1 MLGIRHPFSHAL
13 YEQDGHGNVLV
24 TDGARSGVFTGEG
37 RWVSGELRECD
48 PQMCN
53 WIAGPIAPHHRMRDA
68 D

>member
-24 TDGARSGVFTGEG
+24 TDGARSGVFTSEG

-53 WIAGPIAPHHRMRDA
+53 WIAGPIAPNHRMHDA

>member
-1 MLGIRHPFSHAL
+1 MLGIRHPCSHAL

-24 TDGARSGVFTGEG
+24 TDGARAGVFTGEG

-53 WIAGPIAPHHRMRDA
+53 WIAGPIAPNHRMHDA

>member
-53 WIAGPIAPHHRMRDA
+53 WIAGPIAPNHRMREA

>member
-37 RWVSGELRECD
+37 RWVSGELRE
-48 PQMCN
+48 
-53 WIAGPIAPHHRMRDA
+53 
-68 D
+68 

>member
-13 YEQDGHGNVLV
+13 YEQDGHGNVVV
-24 TDGARSGVFTGEG
+24 TDGDLSGVFPGEG
-37 RWVSGELRECD
+37 RWISGELRECD

-53 WIAGPIAPHHRMRDA
+53 WIAGPIAPNHRMREA

>member
-37 RWVSGELRECD
+37 RGVSGELRECD

-53 WIAGPIAPHHRMRDA
+53 WIAGPIAPNHRMHDA

>member
-24 TDGARSGVFTGEG
+24 TDGDRSGVFTSEG

-53 WIAGPIAPHHRMRDA
+53 WIAGPIAPNHRMHDA

>member
-1 MLGIRHPFSHAL
+1 MLGIRHTFSHAL

-24 TDGARSGVFTGEG
+24 TDGDRSGVFTGEG

-53 WIAGPIAPHHRMRDA
+53 WIAGPIAPNHRMHEA